1 MQCAFAEADT
11 RQVDDL
17 NLEQRQTMSNNLGRI
32 GKAAQPNRSNSTFT
46 VAGEKM
52 HGQSELSTRRSL
64 RPVAFCAVAFSTVAV
79 LSCVI
84 TLPLMYNYVQNVQTI
99 MQDEVDF
106 CKARSKDMWKEM
118 VQLHALSINKAPKLA
133 AASRLPLFLSRAKRQ
148 YGSIPSINVLPA
160 GDCCSCQQG
169 PPGPP
174 GPPGRDGRPGAPG
187 RPGNPGPPGRD
198 GHLLPPPPPKPPC
211 QKCPPGPVGP
221 PGPPGPKG
229 LPGPQGDPGEPGVD
243 GTPGRPGPQGPPGPP
258 GIPGEPGEKGPPG
271 EPGKVIN
278 TAPPGPPGSPGLP
291 GPRGPPG
298 PPGRDGTAGAH
309 GPPGPPGDPGEI
321 GPEGPA
327 RAVHQADQDHAT
339 TAHRPVPK
347 PASNTKKLKSIANY
361 ILPFLYTSQSVYIF
375 NQIFKYSMLFYFII
389 STDALHSM
397 LRMTMQENLLVR
409 CDVND
414 TATEEEVNEPLVA
427 VHRPGQSCV
436 IYSENKTTNN
446 NNKSKSCGCS
456 SANAMTQSQCTAAK
470 WTLISATFLSTI
482 TTFTC
487 IIVIPLYFMHAQR
500 TCELINADIQRCHHH
515 AQKLWEKAMDAD
527 LILARSRR
535 SADYTGY
542 GNSIQ
547 HSAPSYGQVT
557 CCTCQQGPPG
567 PPGAPGIDGCDGE
580 PGLPGIDGEPG
591 LDGKLLTEEE
601 TMEPCQRCPSGPPG
615 DPGLPGPKGPTG
627 PQGEKGLPG
636 EPGLPG
642 RKGPHGIM
650 GERGDPGEQ
659 GEKGP
664 PGKPG
669 RVINGAPPGKDG
681 YQGLPGPPGPRGT
694 QGDRGRTGPPGE
706 PGPPGPQGEPG
717 QPGTCYHCYMQSNS
731 VVEDSN
737 LPEPAKSLLGKWR
750 HARAICVTHTV
761 KTSR

>member
-148 YGSIPSINVLPA
+148 YGSIPSIN
-160 GDCCSCQQG
+160 
-169 PPGPP
+169 
-174 GPPGRDGRPGAPG
+174 
-187 RPGNPGPPGRD
+187 
-198 GHLLPPPPPKPPC
+198 PPC

-309 GPPGPPGDPGEI
+309 GPPGPPGDPGEV
-321 GPEGPA
+321 GPEGPCTAQHA
-327 RAVHQADQDHAT
+327 RNDNT
-339 TAHRPVPK
+339 RK
-347 PASNTKKLKSIANY
+347 PAGTI
-361 ILPFLYTSQSVYIF
+361 
-375 NQIFKYSMLFYFII
+375 
-389 STDALHSM
+389 
-397 LRMTMQENLLVR
+397 
-409 CDVND
+409 
-414 TATEEEVNEPLVA
+414 
-427 VHRPGQSCV
+427 
-436 IYSENKTTNN
+436 
-446 NNKSKSCGCS
+446 CGCS
-456 SANAMTQSQCTAAK
+456 SASIMTQSQCTVPK
-470 WTLISATFLSTI
+470 WTLISATLLSTI

-487 IIVIPLYFMHAQR
+487 IIAIPLYFMHAQR
-500 TCELINADIQRCHHH
+500 TCELINADVQRCHHH
-515 AQKLWEKAMDAD
+515 VQKLWEKAMDAD
-527 LILARSRR
+527 LILARPRR

-567 PPGAPGIDGCDGE
+567 PPGTPGIDGCDGE

-591 LDGKLLTEEE
+591 RDGKLLTEEE
-601 TMEPCQRCPSGPPG
+601 TMEPCQRCPPGPPG

-669 RVINGAPPGKDG
+669 RVINGAPPGPPGPVGPPGPRGHPGIPGKDG
-681 YQGLPGPPGPRGT
+681 YQGPAGPPGPRGT

-717 QPGTCYHCYMQSNS
+717 QPGTCHHCYTQPNS

-737 LPEPAKSLLGKWR
+737 LPEPAKNLLGKWK

>member
-17 NLEQRQTMSNNLGRI
+17 NLEQRQTMSNNLGR
-32 GKAAQPNRSNSTFT
+32 SSSTFT

-309 GPPGPPGDPGEI
+309 GPPGPPGDPGEV
-321 GPEGPA
+321 GPEGPV
-327 RAVHQADQDHAT
+327 RGVHQADQDHAT
-339 TAHRPVPK
+339 TAHRHVPK
-347 PASNTKKLKSIANY
+347 PASNTKKLKSIANC
-361 ILPFLYTSQSVYIF
+361 ILPFLYNPKSVYIF
-375 NQIFKYSMLFYFII
+375 DQILKYSMLFYFII
-389 STDALHSM
+389 FN
-397 LRMTMQENLLVR
+397 R
-409 CDVND
+409 
-414 TATEEEVNEPLVA
+414 
-427 VHRPGQSCV
+427 
-436 IYSENKTTNN
+436 
-446 NNKSKSCGCS
+446 
-456 SANAMTQSQCTAAK
+456 CTAQHTRNDNTRKPAVPK
-470 WTLISATFLSTI
+470 WTLISATLLSTV

-487 IIVIPLYFMHAQR
+487 IIAIPLYFMHAQR
-500 TCELINADIQRCHHH
+500 TSELINADVQRCHHH

-567 PPGAPGIDGCDGE
+567 PPGTPGIDGCDGE

-591 LDGKLLTEEE
+591 RDGKLLTEEE
-601 TMEPCQRCPSGPPG
+601 TMEPCQRCPPGPPG

-650 GERGDPGEQ
+650 GERGDPGEK

-664 PGKPG
+664 PGEPG
-669 RVINGAPPGKDG
+669 RVINGAPPGPPGPVGPPGPRGHPGIPGKDG
-681 YQGLPGPPGPRGT
+681 YQGPPGPPGPRGT

-717 QPGTCYHCYMQSNS
+717 QPGTCHHCYMQPNS

-737 LPEPAKSLLGKWR
+737 LPEPAKNLLGKWR
-750 HARAICVTHTV
+750 HARA
-761 KTSR
+761 